1 MKHLTH
7 DLKKKKKRKSAISP
21 KNPRLDT
28 STDFHRNEFIKKK
41 EKKKKMVVAQAAQL
55 PPNEAG
61 SYKYK
66 RCKHAC
72 VYVCNS
78 ILGRITSLYKA

>member
-1 MKHLTH
+1 
-7 DLKKKKKRKSAISP
+7 
-21 KNPRLDT
+21 
-28 STDFHRNEFIKKK
+28 
-41 EKKKKMVVAQAAQL
+41 MVVAQAAHNYLQMRQV
-55 PPNEAG
+55 

-78 ILGRITSLYKA
+78 ILGRITSLYKAQSTRRLASGCFRMQPSNFISWQRRRPPNFSPNDAKMDF